1 MKHET
6 KESTVKYYIQVG
18 AFSAMPNKTYLSEI
32 EALGL
37 RYMVHHR
44 DNYKVLIGAYQD
56 EKNAREVLKKIRRDI
71 NGGAFIVKL

>member
-1 MKHET
+1 MKLET
-6 KESTVKYYIQVG
+6 KQSTVMYYIQVG
-18 AFSAMPNKTYLSEI
+18 AFSAMPNKAYLSEI

-37 RYMVHHR
+37 RYKVHHR

-56 EKNAREVLKKIRRDI
+56 EKNARKVLKKVRSHI